1 VSPDARRSVA
11 IPIGMAVG
19 LPLAF
24 ARFSLLGA
32 ALSLIISAFLLL
44 LAWLTAAEALRQT
57 PFEQMPDTHTVS
69 DDDEG
74 QTAA

>member
-1 VSPDARRSVA
+1 MSPDARRSVA

-32 ALSLIISAFLLL
+32 ALSLIPAFFLLL
-44 LAWLTAAEALRQT
+44 VAALTAVEAIRQSPSRQVLDVEPAT
-57 PFEQMPDTHTVS
+57 
-69 DDDEG
+69 DDHEG
-74 QTAA
+74 RAAA